1 MKEILNIKLYST
13 AETSKM
19 LDVTEITVRSYFK
32 QKKMIGQKIGGDLYF
47 SEGNI
52 KDFLNG
58 SPIINF
64 TETER
69 KKLTEIGKWLF
80 SE

>member
-13 AETSKM
+13 KETADM
-19 LDVTEITVRSYFK
+19 IGVTEITVRNYFK
-32 QKKMIGQKIGGDLYF
+32 QGKMIGQKIGGDLYF

-69 KKLTEIGKWLF
+69 KKLTEIGRWLF
-80 SE
+80 GE